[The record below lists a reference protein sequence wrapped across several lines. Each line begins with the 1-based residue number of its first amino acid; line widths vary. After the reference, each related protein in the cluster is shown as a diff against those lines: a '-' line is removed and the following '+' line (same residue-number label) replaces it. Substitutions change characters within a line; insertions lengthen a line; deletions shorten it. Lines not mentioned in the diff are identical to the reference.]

1 MTGPDTGAVNTTKVF
16 KTVEKI
22 VSSGTSSGTIKA
34 GTASGGKLGDGQY
47 VTITSAG
54 NDKDIEFTVTGKDK
68 DGNVQVEVIGGTNV
82 GEVVGGKLFTEVTS
96 VKASAATA
104 GTISVGSVDQY
115 VSKEDFIDAGAGDDV
130 ISAGDGGDIII
141 GGAGSDF
148 MFGGANSGTDEN
160 GDPNKDVAKFNGR
173 LTSVDLDGDGSI
185 SDAESAD
192 YSIAQNGFIIVTES

>member
-1 MTGPDTGAVNTTKVF
+1 M
-16 KTVEKI
+16 
-22 VSSGTSSGTIKA
+22 
-34 GTASGGKLGDGQY
+34 
-47 VTITSAG
+47 
-54 NDKDIEFTVTGKDK
+54 
-68 DGNVQVEVIGGTNV
+68 
-82 GEVVGGKLFTEVTS
+82 
-96 VKASAATA
+96 VKASATTA

-192 YSIAQNGFIIVTES
+192 YSIAQNGFIICNGIIDLNGVCILTTLSGSTTAADDDDAVVNGASVN